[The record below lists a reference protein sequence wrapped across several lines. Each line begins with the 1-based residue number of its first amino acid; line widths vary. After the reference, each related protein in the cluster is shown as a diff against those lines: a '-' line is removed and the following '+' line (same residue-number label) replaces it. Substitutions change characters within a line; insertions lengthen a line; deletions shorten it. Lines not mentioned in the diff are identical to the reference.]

1 MEPVLP
7 VYHQIRRAIKYWVL
21 DKHYLPNSRI
31 PPENELASQFN
42 VNRMTVRQALSSLV
56 QEGLLIRRRGEG
68 TFVTANEDLIQKM
81 SLKHISLTNELL
93 LPLTKSKTLTV
104 KKAEVEPPPL
114 VREKLE
120 LNPDEGLVVRIARD
134 RLVPEGFRVFTINY
148 LPLEIGRR
156 IGEAQL
162 MRRPLLKIM
171 EEDLRVNFIEA
182 YQTIEA
188 SFADEETASHLG
200 LQPGVPTLSI
210 ERIMYT
216 EKGKPVELVNSIYGA
231 GSYKCCLHLKKV
243 KRNNAT
249 DWICQ
254 ITK

>member
-68 TFVTANEDLIQKM
+68 TFVTANEDLIQGM

-93 LPLTKSKTLTV
+93 LPLMKSRTLTV
-104 KKAEVEPPPL
+104 KKSEVPPPPL

-120 LNPDEGLVVRIARD
+120 LTHDDTLVVRITRD
-134 RLVPEGFRVFTINY
+134 RLVPEGFRVFTVNY

-156 IGEAQL
+156 IGEQQL
-162 MRRPLLKIM
+162 MNRPLLKIM
-171 EEDLRVNFIEA
+171 EEDLRINFIEA
-182 YQTIEA
+182 FQTIEA
-188 SFADEETASHLG
+188 SFADEETAAHLS
-200 LQPGVPTLSI
+200 LQPGVPTLLM
-210 ERIMYT
+210 ERIMYA
-216 EKGKPVELVNSIYGA
+216 EKGKPVELVNSIYEA
-231 GSYKCCLHLKKV
+231 GSYKCCLHLKRV